1 MNIVKLSPTTDKNLI
16 LKKVGS
22 TKEGAAIM
30 SKKMQTNLFYI
41 KDLKTPAAN
50 ILKQD
55 ALSIGAELAVEKDTI
70 LCKDEKVDALLIA
83 NDKQL
88 LTLIKK
94 AKAQPFGL
102 KQLSSDL
109 KEHIDSKSF
118 KTKIMGVINANEDSF
133 YEGSRFD
140 KGSAI
145 EQIEKMI
152 EDGATIIDIGGVSS
166 RPGSVGVS
174 EDEELSRVKD
184 IIDLVYEK
192 NYSKDVRFSID
203 SYALK
208 PIEYALDR
216 GFDIVNDITALSS
229 DEVAKIASKYKA
241 TVVLMHMSGTPKDMQ
256 DNPTYEDLFL
266 EMDNFFSDRIKK
278 AQSFGIEDI
287 ILDVGIGFAKTL
299 DHNLKLIKHLGHF
312 KHFKKELLIGASR
325 KSMIDKILPT
335 PTSERL
341 PATLALHLKAIEQG
355 ASIVR
360 VHDVKEHKQALSID
374 EALRGVSL

>member
-83 NDKQL
+83 SDKQL

-192 NYSKDVRFSID
+192 EYSKDVRFSID

-335 PTSERL
+335 PTNERL

>member
-83 NDKQL
+83 SDKQL

-140 KGSAI
+140 KGSAK

-174 EDEELSRVKD
+174 EDEELSRVKE

-241 TVVLMHMSGTPKDMQ
+241 TVVLMHMNGTPKDMQ

-341 PATLALHLKAIEQG
+341 PATLALHLKAVEQG

-360 VHDVKEHKQALSID
+360 AHDVKEHKQALSID

>member
-1 MNIVKLSPTTDKNLI
+1 
-16 LKKVGS
+16 
-22 TKEGAAIM
+22 
-30 SKKMQTNLFYI
+30 
-41 KDLKTPAAN
+41 
-50 ILKQD
+50 
-55 ALSIGAELAVEKDTI
+55 
-70 LCKDEKVDALLIA
+70 
-83 NDKQL
+83 
-88 LTLIKK
+88 
-94 AKAQPFGL
+94 
-102 KQLSSDL
+102 
-109 KEHIDSKSF
+109 
-118 KTKIMGVINANEDSF
+118 
-133 YEGSRFD
+133 
-140 KGSAI
+140 
-145 EQIEKMI
+145 MI

-192 NYSKDVRFSID
+192 EYSKDVRFSID

-287 ILDVGIGFAKTL
+287 ILDVGIGFGKRL
-299 DHNLKLIKHLGHF
+299 EDNLALIKHLGHF

-335 PTSERL
+335 PTNERL
-341 PATLALHLKAIEQG
+341 PATLALHLKAVEQG

-360 VHDVKEHKQALSID
+360 AHDVKEHKQALSID

>member
-83 NDKQL
+83 SDKQL

-140 KGSAI
+140 KGSAK

-174 EDEELSRVKD
+174 EDEELSRVKE

-241 TVVLMHMSGTPKDMQ
+241 TVVLMHMNGTPKDMQ

-335 PTSERL
+335 PTNERL
-341 PATLALHLKAIEQG
+341 PATLALHLKAVEQG

-360 VHDVKEHKQALSID
+360 AHDVKEHKQALSID